1 MKSWLWLIGVLVAC
15 AHTEPA
21 TTAPPP
27 SVQKADN
34 PGGTPEQVMVA
45 DEPGL
50 KIDVKPADAELTI
63 SGQSYGRVADL
74 RVPNGVLLLK
84 PGIYQVS
91 LKREGYQTWRA
102 EVTVGEKSEL
112 LKVEM
117 VKR

>member
-1 MKSWLWLIGVLVAC
+1 MKSSLWLIGVLVAC

-21 TTAPPP
+21 TPVPAPVVEK
-27 SVQKADN
+27 SGT

-50 KIDVKPADAELTI
+50 KIDVKPGDAELTI
-63 SGQSYGRVADL
+63 SGQRYGRVADL
-74 RVPNGVLLLK
+74 RVPNGVLSLK

>member
-1 MKSWLWLIGVLVAC
+1 
-15 AHTEPA
+15 
-21 TTAPPP
+21 
-27 SVQKADN
+27 
-34 PGGTPEQVMVA
+34 MVA

-50 KIDVKPADAELTI
+50 KIDVKPADAELVI
-63 SGQSYGRVADL
+63 CGQSYGRVADL
-74 RVPNGVLLLK
+74 RAQNGVLSLK

-117 VKR
+117 VRR